1 MLKQILFV
9 TVALA
14 SGLGMHEVAAD
25 PTWGGFYVDGAIGAR
40 STATDI
46 KSTER
51 FSYSYIDPFY
61 GFSSTSTDTTTLTND
76 VGNTSF
82 LGQLSAGWRWD
93 NGQIVAGIG
102 IFVDLADDDAG
113 NAAESYAS
121 SYSLSSPY
129 FSYSGSDSDSY
140 KEELKQTS
148 RYGISVDIAPS
159 WRTQPYL
166 KLAYAWSDIELKA
179 STSDCGLPG
188 LGPTA
193 LSFDETFSGFGIG
206 GGVRHLYNDNLY
218 FFAEVMWQ
226 ELGSESWNGAPLC
239 SGLSGF
245 VSPGASLSETL
256 EIEVEPTNLTG
267 VLGIGWKF

>member
-1 MLKQILFV
+1 M
-9 TVALA
+9 ALIA
-14 SGLGMHEVAAD
+14 
-25 PTWGGFYVDGAIGAR
+25 FNYVDPSWG
-40 STATDI
+40 
-46 KSTER
+46 
-51 FSYSYIDPFY
+51 Y
-61 GFSSTSTDTTTLTND
+61 SSTSTNTTALTND
-76 VGNTSF
+76 IGNTNF

-102 IFVDLADDDAG
+102 LFVDLADDDAG
-113 NAAESYAS
+113 NAAETNAS
-121 SYSLSSPY
+121 S
-129 FSYSGSDSDSY
+129 FSISGPDFSWSDSYSDSY

-179 STSDCGLPG
+179 STSDCGFLPG
-188 LGPTA
+188 SGPTA

-226 ELGSESWNGAPLC
+226 ELGSESWNGVPLC
-239 SGLSGF
+239 SGLGRPLL
-245 VSPGASLSETL
+245 PGESLSETL
-256 EIEVEPTNLTG
+256 AIEVEPTNLTG
-267 VLGIGWKF
+267 VLGVGWKF